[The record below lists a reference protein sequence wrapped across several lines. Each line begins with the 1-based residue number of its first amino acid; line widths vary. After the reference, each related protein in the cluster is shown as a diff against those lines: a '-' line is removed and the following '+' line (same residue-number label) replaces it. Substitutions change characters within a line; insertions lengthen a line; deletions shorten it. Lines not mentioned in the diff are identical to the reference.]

1 MKFTIFFL
9 VVVTFS
15 LSVEMGFSNE
25 DFLKRGSRDL
35 NGWKQLFNMLGQ
47 LTEEKNQDE
56 EGSVFPSKAASYQ
69 RYQGAKLAQRFN
81 AFSYWYLSKAMDSHN
96 VGRNRK
102 MH

>member
-1 MKFTIFFL
+1 MKFRTFFL

-56 EGSVFPSKAASYQ
+56 EA
-69 RYQGAKLAQRFN
+69 
-81 AFSYWYLSKAMDSHN
+81 YLTQIQDFLRRQKSLN
-96 VGRNRK
+96 
-102 MH
+102 